1 MYMGKNRGVRKYI
14 FCSLLIN
21 LMNTVIPYYSIKMS
35 INLHMFSILVSV
47 RFLSK
52 YVLLKAI
59 QKKLSDNFGTL
70 LEVVA

>member
-1 MYMGKNRGVRKYI
+1 
-14 FCSLLIN
+14 
-21 LMNTVIPYYSIKMS
+21 MS

-70 LEVVA
+70 LEVVAWTTLVLVNPESKLADLTILFKHSV